1 MTFSDPRW
9 RGLEEAAVLAR
20 GTGRPRNSPGWG
32 MLVATRSGEFSPER
46 DPSERVTITAGTTR
60 VRADYWLARERP
72 ELFKL
77 CDRRDTR
84 TYRSHCRNLEHARQE
99 LERGHPARP
108 RRRTDAL
115 KLPGQPFRLPRHY
128 KAFKLPRRTPTRRVL
143 P

>member
-1 MTFSDPRW
+1 MTFSDSRW
-9 RGLEEAAVLAR
+9 RALEEAAVLAR

-32 MLVATRSGEFSPER
+32 MLVAVKSGEFSPER
-46 DPSERVTITAGTTR
+46 DPSERVTITAGTTY
-60 VRADYWLARERP
+60 VSPDYWLARERP

-77 CDRRDTR
+77 GDRRDTR
-84 TYRSHCRNLEHARQE
+84 TYRARTRNLEHARLE
-99 LERGHPARP
+99 LERERPTGP

-115 KLPGQPFRLPRHY
+115 RLPGQPFRLPRHY

>member
-1 MTFSDPRW
+1 MTFSDSRW
-9 RGLEEAAVLAR
+9 RALEEAAVLAR

-77 CDRRDTR
+77 ADRRDTR
-84 TYRSHCRNLEHARQE
+84 TYRSHTRNLEHARQE
-99 LERGHPARP
+99 LERGRP
-108 RRRTDAL
+108 NRARRRTDAL

-128 KAFKLPRRTPTRRVL
+128 TAFKLPRRTTTGRVL